1 MFCPYTSQ
9 NSYNLF
15 FLLGAGTSVPAGI
28 PTMEKFVNEF
38 LNDLRTIRGSDNP
51 LVKTLG
57 EIRRCWNIVKRS
69 PDERFDLEKLYE
81 IIYHLNRPDV
91 LYPIPLRLDSIF
103 PKSNRETELLEFEL
117 KKYIQKRCLVAT
129 PKQVKY
135 LRPLL
140 DFTEIA
146 GTLDIVSL
154 NYDSCIEILCNSYGV
169 SWTDGFTGL
178 DHESRWNPADLY
190 TEKTDGEPLIRLV
203 KLHGSVTWYE
213 IKPGLYRRVLRTR
226 QRRIG
231 LDLGMARTL
240 TLEGMMVYPGI
251 GKQVMLGPFIEL
263 FARFQEL
270 LFKANVCISIGYQ
283 FNDEHIRGIV
293 LKALRSN
300 PHLTL
305 VVVDPQASNLV
316 VKLSAEAGPQVKEN
330 RIIPIYKDNK
340 KGYVQNALRNGW
352 LLEHTKAWL
361 KGKFT
366 ENEKSGTQ
374 QATETF
380 IVTRSKSR
388 IEPVGNLRRPL
399 SGITID
405 PIVQCAYVT
414 TGDIGEIFWVQLDTW
429 KCASISTKLKRP
441 RGIAIEAKTN
451 YIYVVENQYQRYQKE
466 VLPKTLQEKKGLGRL
481 WKINVDTGE
490 RTPITHLKI
499 LRTTLEG
506 IASILLEQDD
516 PEEFWRRVH
525 GVLRWP
531 VSVIIEK
538 PQQSVLVTDAHKLC
552 RVNLKTGKIE
562 LALSILLCFN
572 LCALA
577 IEKNGTLLLLDSGV
591 WDRSGYGRLM
601 RGNLKSGKVTTLA
614 EGWPMT
620 TGIALRPSGES
631 VLISQGYSR
640 PYGRVFELDLHSGKE
655 IQCWEGLNK
664 PEQVVVV
671 PDSSYALAAT
681 RNGLYRL
688 IF

>member
-1 MFCPYTSQ
+1 MLCPYASQ

-38 LNDLRTIRGSDNP
+38 LNDLQTIRGSDNP

-57 EIRRCWNIVKRS
+57 EIRRCWNVVKS
-69 PDERFDLEKLYE
+69 FPNERFDLEKLYE

-91 LYPIPLRLDSIF
+91 LYPIPLRLEATF
-103 PKSNRETELLEFEL
+103 PKRSRETELLEFEI

-129 PKQVKY
+129 PKQLKY

-154 NYDSCIEILCNSYGV
+154 NYDSCIETLCNSCGV
-169 SWTDGFTGL
+169 SWMDGFTGF
-178 DHESRWNPADLY
+178 DQESLWNPADLY
-190 TEKTDGEPLIRLV
+190 AEKTDGAPLIRLM

-213 IKPGLYRRVLRTR
+213 IKSGLYRRVLPTR

-231 LDLGMARTL
+231 LDLRMARTL
-240 TLEGMMVYPGI
+240 ALELMMIYPGI

-263 FARFQEL
+263 FARFWEL
-270 LFKANVCISIGYQ
+270 LFKANICISIGYQ
-283 FNDEHIRGIV
+283 FGDWHIRGIV

-300 PHLTL
+300 PYLML
-305 VVVDPQASNLV
+305 VVVNPHADDLV
-316 VKLSAEAGPQVKEN
+316 VKLSAEAGPQVQEN
-330 RIIPIYKDNK
+330 RIIPIYEDN
-340 KGYVQNALRNGW
+340 KGYVQNALRNRW
-352 LLEHTKAWL
+352 LLEHAKAWL

-366 ENEKSGTQ
+366 EDEKSGTQ

-380 IVTRSKSR
+380 IATCSKSR
-388 IEPVGNLRRPL
+388 IEPVGSLRRPV
-399 SGITID
+399 SGIAID

-414 TGDIGEIFWVQLDTW
+414 MGDVGEIVRIQLDTW
-429 KCASISTKLKRP
+429 KCASISTKLNRP
-441 RGIAIEAKTN
+441 RGIAIEAGTN

-466 VLPKTLQEKKGLGRL
+466 VLPKALQEKEGLGRL

-490 RTPITHLKI
+490 RTPITHLEI

-506 IASILLEQDD
+506 ITSILLEQDD
-516 PEEFWRRVH
+516 PEEFWRRLR

-531 VSVIIEK
+531 VSVVIEK
-538 PQQSVLVTDAHKLC
+538 PQQSVLVTEARRLC
-552 RVNLKTGKIE
+552 RVNLKTRKTK
-562 LALSILLCFN
+562 LALSIPLCFN

-591 WDRSGYGRLM
+591 WDRSGYSRLM
-601 RGNLKSGKVTTLA
+601 RGNLKSGKVTSLA

-631 VLISQGYSR
+631 VLISQGYSS

-655 IQCWEGLNK
+655 MQCWEGLNK